1 MASPKKAALGKGL
14 SALLPS
20 QPDDA
25 GDETG
30 SRTRLYNFE
39 ERRRL
44 AGRVAELDLDAIRPN
59 PYQPRTDFDETALDE
74 LASSISQ
81 LGIIQPLT
89 VRALGEGRYE
99 WISGERR
106 LRASRRAGLKRV
118 PAYVREADTEAMLEM
133 AIVENVQ
140 RSDLNPLDEAL
151 GYEQLIAQY
160 SYTQN
165 DLGEVI
171 GKSRSHVANSLRLLK
186 LPESV
191 RGMLSSGELSAGHAR
206 AIVSTSDPEA
216 LARQIVDGGLSVRDA
231 EKLAQKDAQRAEQGG
246 SEQLEK
252 KSVEKDADT
261 LALERNL
268 TDRLGLKVAVNHKG
282 RGGSLKIDYK
292 SLDQLESLCRILGAD
307 L

>member
-1 MASPKKAALGKGL
+1 MADDTKKRLGRGLAALIGEID
-14 SALLPS
+14 
-20 QPDDA
+20 QPASGDA
-25 GDETG
+25 A
-30 SRTRLYNFE
+30 SRAPVRPDRLVPIEHVSRNPNNP
-39 ERRRL
+39 RRSFDKS
-44 AGRVAELDLDAIRPN
+44 EL
-59 PYQPRTDFDETALDE
+59 EE
-74 LASSISQ
+74 LASSIRKH
-81 LGIIQPLT
+81 GIVQPVV
-89 VRALGEGRYE
+89 VRTMAADHFE
-99 WISGERR
+99 IIAGERR
-106 LRASRRAGLKRV
+106 WRAAQLAGLV
-118 PAYVREADTEAMLEM
+118 EIPVLVRDVDDRTALEI

-186 LPESV
+186 LPDVV
-191 RGMLSSGELSAGHAR
+191 RQMLSSGELSAGHAR

-231 EKLAQKDAQRAEQGG
+231 EKLAQKDAQRAEQGV
-246 SEQLEK
+246 SEELEK

-268 TDRLGLKVAVNHKG
+268 TDRLGLKVAVSHKG

>member
-1 MASPKKAALGKGL
+1 MADDTKKRLGRGLAALIGEID
-14 SALLPS
+14 
-20 QPDDA
+20 QPA
-25 GDETG
+25 
-30 SRTRLYNFE
+30 S
-39 ERRRL
+39 
-44 AGRVAELDLDAIRPN
+44 
-59 PYQPRTDFDETALDE
+59 ETAPATPVRPDRLVPIEHVVRNPNNPRRAFDKPELEE
-74 LASSISQ
+74 LASSIRKH
-81 LGIIQPLT
+81 GIVQPVV
-89 VRALGEGRYE
+89 VRTMATDSFE
-99 WISGERR
+99 IIAGERR
-106 LRASRRAGLKRV
+106 WRAAQLAGLV
-118 PAYVREADTEAMLEM
+118 EIPVLVRDVDDRTALEI

-206 AIVSTSDPEA
+206 AIVSTSNPEA
-216 LARQIVDGGLSVRDA
+216 LAKRIVDGGLSVRDA
-231 EKLAQKDAQRAEQGG
+231 EKLAQRDAQGNDAAPAN
-246 SEQLEK
+246 LEK
-252 KSVEKDADT
+252 KSQEKDADT

-268 TDRLGLKVAVNHKG
+268 SDRLGFKVEVNHKG
-282 RGGSLKIDYK
+282 RGGQMKIEYK

-307 L
+307 M